1 MTSFISWNCRGLRT
15 RLTDLKS
22 IISTYQPACVALQET
37 FLKSTMTMQV
47 RGYNCVRRDVDGDT
61 SPTGGVCLFTSNL
74 FPSNVVTLHTSLQ
87 AVAVRIHVHSLVTV
101 CCVYLPPNDV
111 VPQVDLNHL
120 VSQLPAP
127 FILLG
132 DFNGHS
138 PLWGHDV
145 TNSRGRQIEQLIS
158 DHCLCLLN
166 NDEKTYFHAP
176 TRTFHSLDLAICSP
190 TLLPMLNFEVA
201 NDLHNSDH
209 FPLLVSHVNAIP
221 KTSNSPRKLC
231 KPWWNA
237 SCQQAKK
244 EQRRAW
250 GIFRRYP
257 TTDNLIA
264 FKRAKALARR
274 IRRQCQRESWIQY
287 VSSITSS
294 TTSQQLWRKVKAANG
309 LYRDFNIPILET
321 STALY
326 SSPLDVANLIGKT
339 FASVSSS
346 DSYSPAF
353 QATKNRLERTPINF
367 RCRQPLPYNCD
378 FDMLELKRALSSAH
392 NTSPGPDGISYEL
405 LRHLNEDSL
414 VSLLYLFNRIWREQ
428 VYPTQWQEAIVI
440 PILRPGKDP
449 KNPLSYR
456 PIALTSCLCK
466 TLERMVN
473 ARFVYELEKN
483 KCIPLFQ
490 SGFRKGR
497 STLDNIIQLESKIR
511 NAFVRRNHLV
521 SIFFDIEKAYDRTW
535 RYGILRTVR
544 LGGTLS
550 APFTQ
555 AEGVPQG
562 SILSVTL
569 FICHISSILNI
580 LSPSIQA
587 SLYVDDLQI
596 SCEGSDMR
604 MIERQLQTAVN
615 NILKWCDTNGHSI
628 SASKSC
634 CVHFCR
640 KRGIHPDPEIR
651 IRDIQIPVVPDV
663 RFLGVIFDRRLTFL
677 PHILHLRKKCEK
689 SLNLLKVLS
698 NTSWGADRTSLLR
711 VYQAIVLSRID
722 YGCVAYGSACN
733 STLQKLDPVHHMAL
747 RICSGAFRTSPV
759 QSLYVNCHQLPL
771 DLRRRKLS
779 LAYYF
784 KILSV
789 PSHPL
794 QNVYMSTSMKRLYDA
809 RPSNIRPFMDR
820 MKLHISELDL
830 PNVHIQQRNLFL
842 FQPWNTPRF
851 PYINPF
857 ATYSKSTVA
866 PVVFQRVFAYHRS
879 QYSRYSAIY
888 TDGSKRADYVGCGVV
903 IEDIMHGYRLDT
915 SCSIFTAEA
924 VAIYRALQLIDSTM
938 PRKYCIYTDSMS
950 VLEALENYHD
960 RCHPVVCTILDITSR
975 LYSKGFDIVFCWL
988 PSHVGIIGNEQ
999 ADSAAKSAT
1008 THLPLAVPLS
1018 DMKRV
1023 IMHHIF
1029 KIWQESW
1036 SQQLDNKLHSV
1047 KPVIGA
1053 WPVMP
1058 MRRTDVK
1065 LTRLRIGH
1073 TRFTHRHLLFGERAP
1088 ECPSCHVSYTVHHIL
1103 IDCPVFNTHRIT
1115 FFHKS
1120 VLTLSD
1126 LVGES
1131 PHQNLFAFIRR
1142 IGFLY
1147 LI

>member
-1 MTSFISWNCRGLRT
+1 MVERFLPTS
-15 RLTDLKS
+15 
-22 IISTYQPACVALQET
+22 Q
-37 FLKSTMTMQV
+37 
-47 RGYNCVRRDVDGDT
+47 
-61 SPTGGVCLFTSNL
+61 
-74 FPSNVVTLHTSLQ
+74 
-87 AVAVRIHVHSLVTV
+87 
-101 CCVYLPPNDV
+101 
-111 VPQVDLNHL
+111 
-120 VSQLPAP
+120 
-127 FILLG
+127 
-132 DFNGHS
+132 
-138 PLWGHDV
+138 
-145 TNSRGRQIEQLIS
+145 
-158 DHCLCLLN
+158 
-166 NDEKTYFHAP
+166 
-176 TRTFHSLDLAICSP
+176 
-190 TLLPMLNFEVA
+190 
-201 NDLHNSDH
+201 
-209 FPLLVSHVNAIP
+209 
-221 KTSNSPRKLC
+221 
-231 KPWWNA
+231 
-237 SCQQAKK
+237 K

-309 LYRDFNIPILET
+309 LYREFNIPILET
-321 STALY
+321 STALF
-326 SSPLDVANLIGKT
+326 SSPLDVANLIGET

-378 FDMLELKRALSSAH
+378 FDMFELKRALSSAH

-535 RYGILRTVR
+535 RYGILRTLFNFGLRGNLPIFIQKFLNVRTFKVR
-544 LGGTLS
+544 LGDTLS
-550 APFTQ
+550 ASFLQ

-569 FICHISSILNI
+569 FICHISPILNV

-587 SLYVDDLQI
+587 SFYVDDLQV

-651 IRDIQIPVVPDV
+651 IRVVK
-663 RFLGVIFDRRLTFL
+663 
-677 PHILHLRKKCEK
+677 HL
-689 SLNLLKVLS
+689 L
-698 NTSWGADRTSLLR
+698 GADRTSLLR

-779 LAYYF
+779 LAFYF

-903 IEDIMHGYRLDT
+903 IEDIMLGYRLDT

-924 VAIYRALQLIDSTM
+924 VAIYRALQLIDSTL

-1029 KIWQESW
+1029 NIWQESW

-1058 MRRTDVK
+1058 LRRTDVK

-1103 IDCPVFNTHRIT
+1103 IDCPVFNHHRIT

-1131 PHQNLFAFIRR
+1131 PHQNLFAFMKK

-1147 LI
+1147 FI